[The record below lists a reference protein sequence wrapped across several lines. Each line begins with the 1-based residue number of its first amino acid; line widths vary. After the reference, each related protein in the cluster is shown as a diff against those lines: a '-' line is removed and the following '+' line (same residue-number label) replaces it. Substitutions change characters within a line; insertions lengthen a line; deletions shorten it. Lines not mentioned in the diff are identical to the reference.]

1 LAIPK
6 EVSREIEIIVM
17 NPDIDVD
24 SSNDGI
30 ISDNEDFI
38 EEIAPGKI
46 IGYNGDDDN
55 NNKTVDA
62 NEATSVV
69 GEDDLAIMSL
79 TFQQNH
85 LPNGYKIV
93 LQATEGAGNI
103 KVWDSATKGSEVA
116 LETPL
121 IVGQHTIPSL
131 LYIEGMQSGEA
142 VLRVVL
148 KSDKDEELCD
158 DKIRLTVYKIE
169 ILTPDSTPMNI
180 TAEPKMPEPIF
191 KTQIS
196 PSSIP
201 LADITFKW
209 HLVLKF
215 NQHGRNDVHRV
226 PEDPTMTDDIVGN
239 TDWTPEWGDLF
250 AGGYLKAY
258 VRACYKST
266 AETAHEKD
274 GYKIMGTNPSK
285 AQILAI

>member
-1 LAIPK
+1 LVNVELTVSDADNSDRTATSKHLSKKTTLYIPETTIDDQPDGVATIRIRASKIDPDDSNLRRYALWKVSGGNVDGANSGNFVEYEHVVDLKPEGKRDYIVYAGIDIDNDGILAIPK
-6 EVSREIEIIVM
+6 EVSRKIEIIVM

-38 EEIAPGKI
+38 EEISPGKI

-121 IVGQHTIPSL
+121 IVGQHTIPSI

-142 VLRVVL
+142 VLRAVL
-148 KSDKDEELCD
+148 KSDKDDELCD
-158 DKIRLTVYKIE
+158 DKIRLTVY
-169 ILTPDSTPMNI
+169 
-180 TAEPKMPEPIF
+180 
-191 KTQIS
+191 
-196 PSSIP
+196 
-201 LADITFKW
+201 
-209 HLVLKF
+209 
-215 NQHGRNDVHRV
+215 
-226 PEDPTMTDDIVGN
+226 
-239 TDWTPEWGDLF
+239 
-250 AGGYLKAY
+250 
-258 VRACYKST
+258 
-266 AETAHEKD
+266 
-274 GYKIMGTNPSK
+274 
-285 AQILAI
+285 